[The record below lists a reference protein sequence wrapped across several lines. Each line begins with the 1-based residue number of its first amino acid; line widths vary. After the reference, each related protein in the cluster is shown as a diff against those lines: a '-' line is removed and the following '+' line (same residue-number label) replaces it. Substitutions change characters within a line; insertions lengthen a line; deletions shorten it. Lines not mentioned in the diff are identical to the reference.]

1 MSRFARAMARANRVL
16 AETLSDGLATYRRAN
31 GETIEGV
38 PYELDLEFVTYD
50 DPESGLARLA
60 KTIEIPV
67 EMVPGS
73 GKGDV
78 IVTPSREW
86 AYLKVLADDGEF
98 RRIEVM

>member
-1 MSRFARAMARANRVL
+1 MGFADLSRRLNAAVTEHL
-16 AETLSDGLATYRRAN
+16 ADGLATYRRAD

-38 PYELDLEFVTYD
+38 PYELDLEFATYD

-67 EMVPGS
+67 EMVPDS
-73 GKGDV
+73 GTGDV

-86 AYLKVLADDGEF
+86 AYLKVLADDGDF

>member
-1 MSRFARAMARANRVL
+1 MSFGDLKRRLNAAV
-16 AETLSDGLATYRRAN
+16 TSHLSDGLATYRRAN
-31 GETIEGV
+31 GETIEGG
-38 PYELDLEFVTYD
+38 PYELELEFVTYD